1 MPQPRHQ
8 VQDSSLARTCPRPR
22 PRHLSSHPSLNGQL
36 QRQVTTSLDDD
47 RQKAP
52 TPSSPRS
59 VQWIASRCHSRGETR
74 GTGTRQ
80 ARRCRPRGRAGRV
93 GPRAPNPFFSFPVP
107 PTLHPPFLRP
117 PAARRALHDIKPQ
130 PSIRIP
136 QCKSPGRRQAPPPP
150 PGTSRCGMGCTL
162 TLFLLGG
169 KSAQE
174 FFASFYVL
182 FGSADAVTGTP
193 HIPGLEFG
201 GRRGDQ
207 GGTRGGKRRKKWGRG
222 VLLGWG
228 PRCGGRGEEE
238 ARGFLPGAAGAVA
251 ALAARGRDCGGRGQG
266 SLL

>member
-150 PGTSRCGMGCTL
+150 PGTSRCGMGGTL
-162 TLFLLGG
+162 TCVFWWKICRRVFRQFLCPFWVGRCRDWD
-169 KSAQE
+169 
-174 FFASFYVL
+174 ASYSRFRVW
-182 FGSADAVTGTP
+182 GSA
-193 HIPGLEFG
+193 
-201 GRRGDQ
+201 R
-207 GGTRGGKRRKKWGRG
+207 
-222 VLLGWG
+222 
-228 PRCGGRGEEE
+228 
-238 ARGFLPGAAGAVA
+238 
-251 ALAARGRDCGGRGQG
+251 
-266 SLL
+266 